1 MTPAKHNVKLR
12 AVDAGGHRKQARH
25 RAEQIEASV
34 IGAVIHGARMADV
47 TAVVPCEAFQ
57 GPWRSLYRW
66 LADRERDGLPNDAT
80 AVYDLFGDGKL
91 PEFVTVDQINHALY
105 VGGVPESLPGYLRQ
119 LDILWRQRAAQEAL
133 DEATAA
139 TADGATPD
147 LGRLARAIVGVPQSS
162 DMPPAGEREPT
173 VWTQLD
179 RKRMD
184 GRMRAVTSRANVDTI
199 LRLDSRWKGLCWRDM
214 YRQQLRLGARA
225 WRDEDDQD
233 VALWISRVYGIE
245 YGPEVIRQC
254 VASVAMAN
262 ARDPLR
268 EYLTGVAWDS
278 VPRLDGL
285 LSWGFGADDTPLTRA
300 LGRRWCIQA
309 AARALDPGCQADTVI
324 VLYGA
329 QGLGKSTGMSALV
342 GREWFSDSPILVGE
356 VRGYMQV
363 ASAWVHELGEMADVR
378 RGEVDRVK
386 QFVSAK
392 VDKFVPLHAR
402 AGVEWPRRCVF
413 VGSTNDDRFL
423 NDPTG
428 ARRWWPVAA
437 GRVDRDAITLHRDQ
451 IWAEAVAAW
460 RSGERWYLDTRED
473 ADLLTD
479 LATVQEGYR
488 LDDSW
493 EDIVAKWLDDH
504 PQDTA
509 VTTRQVCMVMLQ
521 MDAEKIT
528 RGNEMRAGDVL
539 KRLGLVRRKIRLA
552 ERSVWAY
559 VRGGN
564 DA

>member
-1 MTPAKHNVKLR
+1 MSAAKNNTRLR
-12 AVDAGGHRKQARH
+12 VVDAGGARKQAEH
-25 RAEQIEASV
+25 RAERVEAAV
-34 IGAVIHGARMADV
+34 IGTVIHGASMGDV
-47 TAVVPCEAFQ
+47 AAALPPDAFQ
-57 GPWRSLYRW
+57 GPWRSMYRW
-66 LADRERDGLPNDAT
+66 LLDRERQGLPNDSIV
-80 AVYDLFGDGKL
+80 VYDLLFDGKT
-91 PEFVTVDQINHALY
+91 PEFVTADHINHALY
-105 VGGVPESLPGYLRQ
+105 VGGVLESLPGYIKQ
-119 LDILWRQRAAQEAL
+119 LDLLWRQRAAQQAL

-139 TADGATPD
+139 AAEGGAPD
-147 LGRLARAIVGVPQSS
+147 VAALTRAMAGIPQSS
-162 DMPPAGEREPT
+162 DIPPAGEREQV
-173 VWTQLD
+173 VWAQLD
-179 RKRMD
+179 RKRID
-184 GRMRAVTSRANVDTI
+184 GRVKAVVSRANVDTI
-199 LRLDSRWKGLCWRDM
+199 LRLDSRWRGLLWRDL

-233 VALWISRVYGIE
+233 VALWLSRVYGIE

-268 EYLTGVAWDS
+268 EYLTGLAWDG
-278 VPRLDGL
+278 VRRLDGIL
-285 LSWGFGADDTPLTRA
+285 VWGFGVEDTPLNRA

-309 AARALDPGCQADTVI
+309 VARALDPGCQADTVV

-329 QGLGKSTGMSALV
+329 QGVGKSTGMSALV

-437 GRVDRDAITLHRDQ
+437 GRVDRAAITRDRDQ
-451 IWAEAVAAW
+451 VWAEAVAAW
-460 RSGERWYLDTRED
+460 RAGERWYLDSTED
-473 ADLLTD
+473 AALLTD
-479 LATVQEGYR
+479 LAAVQDAYR
-488 LDDSW
+488 LDDAW
-493 EDIVAKWLDDH
+493 EEIVSRWLDEH
-504 PQDTA
+504 PEERA
-509 VTTRQVCMVMLQ
+509 ITTRIVCMSALR
-521 MDAEKIT
+521 MDPEKIS
-528 RGNEMRAGDVL
+528 RSNEMRAGDVL
-539 KRLGLVRRKIRLA
+539 KRLGLVRKKIRLA
-552 ERSVWAY
+552 DRSVWAY